1 MVGSQ
6 ANDSRLP
13 DQPAGREN
21 TTRVVSACRSDTE
34 RTRSRYVPVALSFRT
49 AMTLS
54 GKQVLVCGGTQGI
67 GFASA
72 AALAEAGASVL
83 LVARDADRL
92 TTARDRLAAGGTRR
106 HDILVAD
113 LADPAEARTRVD
125 RWLETHGPIHI
136 LVNNNG
142 GPPAG
147 PIADATAEAFL
158 AAYHGHLLASHLLSQ
173 AVIPGMKAAGYGRI
187 INIVSTS
194 VKQPLKGL
202 GVSNTTRGAVASWAK
217 TLAGEVGRFGIT
229 VNNVLPGATRTGRL
243 EAVVANQART
253 QSKTPE
259 TVEREMIAEIP
270 LGRIGEPAEI
280 AAAVAFLAS
289 PAASYITGVS
299 LAVDGGRT
307 TAL

>member
-1 MVGSQ
+1 M
-6 ANDSRLP
+6 
-13 DQPAGREN
+13 
-21 TTRVVSACRSDTE
+21 
-34 RTRSRYVPVALSFRT
+34 LSFRVL
-49 AMTLS
+49 MNLS
-54 GKQVLVCGGTQGI
+54 QKQALVCGGTQGI
-67 GFASA
+67 GLASA
-72 AALAEAGASVL
+72 IALADAGASIL
-83 LVARDADRL
+83 LVARDEARL
-92 TTARDRLAAGGTRR
+92 AAARDRLPAGGGRR
-106 HDILVAD
+106 HDTLVAD
-113 LADPAEARTRVD
+113 LSDPVESRRRID
-125 RWLETHGPIHI
+125 QWLAANGLVHI

-142 GPPAG
+142 GPPGG
-147 PIADATAEAFL
+147 PIVDATAEAFL

-217 TLAGEVGRFGIT
+217 TLAGEIGRFGIT

-243 EAVVANQART
+243 ETVVANQARA
-253 QSKTPE
+253 QSKTTE
-259 TVEREMIAEIP
+259 TVEREMVAEIP

-307 TAL
+307 SAL